1 MVFEIVCP
9 KCGEVVYSGSELK
22 PLSKVLKEY
31 NCTCPKCGARLSLED
46 FEVEIV
52 EE

>member
-22 PLSKVLKEY
+22 PLGKVLKEY
-31 NCTCPKCGARLSLED
+31 DYSCPKCGVKLSSED
-46 FEVEIV
+46 FEIEIV
-52 EE
+52 EG